1 MLCYVFLSEGKHLLI
16 FIVQLYLIFENV
28 SVMFK
33 LLALLLHRRVEIMV
47 SLWIT
52 AYVNTVVRVVLIN
65 ESYLY

>member
-33 LLALLLHRRVEIMV
+33 LLTLLLHRRVEIMV
-47 SLWIT
+47 RLWIT

>member
-47 SLWIT
+47 RLWIT

-65 ESYLY
+65 ES

>member
-33 LLALLLHRRVEIMV
+33 MLALLLHRRVEIMV
-47 SLWIT
+47 RLWIT

-65 ESYLY
+65 ES